1 MAHTNDEIPQ
11 LIADLTC
18 SDILKCQNARRTLVR
33 FGEQAVQPLEKALHH
48 KDHWV
53 HWEAA
58 KALGQIGGPRA
69 IDALLEI
76 LDNKEF
82 ELRWLAAEG
91 LSAIGEP
98 AIVPLLTRL
107 MDNPQSVWLQ
117 QSAHHVLIDA
127 PASLANILGPVIKA
141 IEGPDPS
148 VRLPIE
154 TAKALDL
161 LRRRAIH
168 K

>member
-1 MAHTNDEIPQ
+1 MAHTNGEIPQ

-18 SDILKCQNARRTLVR
+18 NDVLKCQNARRALVK

-58 KALGQIGGPRA
+58 KALGQIGSPRA

-98 AIVPLLTRL
+98 AVAPLLTSL
-107 MDNPQSVWLQ
+107 MKNPQSVWLQ
-117 QSAHHVLIDA
+117 QSAHHVLLDA
-127 PASLANILGPVIKA
+127 PASLAGILGPVIRA

-148 VRLPIE
+148 VRIPIE
-154 TAKALDL
+154 AAKALDL
-161 LRRRAIH
+161 LRLRAVR
-168 K
+168 